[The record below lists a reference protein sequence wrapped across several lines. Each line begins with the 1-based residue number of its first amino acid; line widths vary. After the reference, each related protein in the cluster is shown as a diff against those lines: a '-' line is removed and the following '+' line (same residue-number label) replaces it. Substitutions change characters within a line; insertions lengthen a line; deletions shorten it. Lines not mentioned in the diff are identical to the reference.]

1 MSTAAVLVTHDSEPF
16 VAATLASVLRQT
28 QVPDVIVIIDDASSD
43 ATLAVVQS
51 ATAVADVPV
60 IVQASTTQAGD
71 VLTRIAQNFM
81 QGVRVAQE
89 QGAGVVVLGDHD
101 DLWHESRVEHQVQV
115 LAQHPQAGLVASD
128 GRLLREGD
136 PVDAT
141 LRDTFPVPAA
151 FNDWR
156 ASQQFGY
163 TVRHSVATGGACAI
177 RPQGFQ
183 HFDVPSGWLHDR
195 WWSLLATA
203 RESIQ
208 VDDDVVIDYRV
219 TSGQQVGLDPGLQGL
234 SGARRLTAG
243 VRNLGVL
250 RQRVAD
256 ISQGLAPK
264 ATAKTAPELSG
275 WRLLRNLL

>member
-51 ATAVADVPV
+51 ATAAADVPV

-195 WWSLLATA
+195 WWSLAAAAHHALVIDTAT
-203 RESIQ
+203 
-208 VDDDVVIDYRV
+208 VIDYRIS
-219 TSGQQVGLDPGLQGL
+219 TGQQVGLDAAAQGGGLG
-234 SGARRLTAG
+234 GRAG
-243 VRNLGVL
+243 HFARNL
-250 RQRVAD
+250 QRSMKRSIDLVPLFMA
-256 ISQGLAPK
+256 S
-264 ATAKTAPELSG
+264 
-275 WRLLRNLL
+275 R